1 MSHPGPVSCLNTE
14 CVHGF
19 PSSDTVN
26 MYGPASRNEELLST
40 SASTLYVFPSMNFSC
55 DGSITDIRMRMDFI
69 EGLQGGQQ
77 QIVWV
82 YFLLFRDELTTPTRS
97 VTQILLNRDNTEQL
111 VLFDGSTQQFI
122 EIWQT
127 LSLSLLVTEGDFIG
141 FAVPANNSIVFYRNI
156 NLSPTSERVEA
167 HVHQLSETYSVF
179 VAQLP
184 EVARTAD
191 SSQFTTEVIA
201 PPLID
206 VTFSK

>member
-26 MYGPASRNEELLST
+26 MYGPGSRSDELSSTLS
-40 SASTLYVFPSMNFSC
+40 SRLYVFPSMNFSC
-55 DGSITDIRMRMDFI
+55 NGSIIDIRIRMDNI
-69 EGLQGGQQ
+69 IGLQSGQQ

-82 YFLLFRDELTTPTRS
+82 YFLLFHDELTTPNRS
-97 VTQILLNRDNTEQL
+97 VTLILLNRDNTEQYS
-111 VLFDGSTQQFI
+111 DGPAPPFT

-127 LSLSLLVTEGDFIG
+127 LNLSLLVSEGDFIG
-141 FAVPANNSIVFYRNI
+141 FAVPANNSIVFNRNI

-167 HVHQLSETYSVF
+167 HTHQLATNFSEF

-184 EVARTAD
+184 EVAKTAN
-191 SSQFTTEVIA
+191 SSQFTTEMIA

-206 VTFSK
+206 VNFSK

>member
-1 MSHPGPVSCLNTE
+1 
-14 CVHGF
+14 
-19 PSSDTVN
+19 
-26 MYGPASRNEELLST
+26 MYGPGSRNEELLST

-55 DGSITDIRMRMDFI
+55 DGSITDIRMRMDVI
-69 EGLQGGQQ
+69 EGLQSGQQ

-82 YFLLFRDELTTPTRS
+82 YFLLFRDELTAPNRS

-111 VLFDGSTQQFI
+111 MFFDGSTQEFI

-127 LSLSLLVTEGDFIG
+127 LNLSLLVTEGDFIG
-141 FAVPANNSIVFYRNI
+141 FAVLANNSVVFNKNI
-156 NLSPTSERVEA
+156 NLSPTSEQVEA
-167 HVHQLSETYSVF
+167 HIHWNLSETFSEF
-179 VAQLP
+179 VSQLP

-191 SSQFTTEVIA
+191 SSRFTTQVIA